1 MIKEIIFIIIIVIII
16 LYILRYEGKEYFK
29 KNNKC
34 EYLTMKDCINTKG
47 CGYVLD
53 NHNGYCTLG
62 ESEAR
67 KSKALYTSG
76 NKYGPYKTKN
86 KSYNFK
92 WYYNDDY
99 TRALISN
106 TDSYRNMNNKVF
118 D

>member
-1 MIKEIIFIIIIVIII
+1 MIKELIFIIIIIIVI
-16 LYILRYEGKEYFK
+16 LYILRYGKNEYFK
-29 KNNKC
+29 KYNKC

-53 NHNGYCTLG
+53 NHNGYCV
-62 ESEAR
+62 
-67 KSKALYTSG
+67 SG
-76 NKYGPYKTKN
+76 NKNGPYKFK

-106 TDSYRNMNNKVF
+106 TDSYRNMSNKVF

>member
-1 MIKEIIFIIIIVIII
+1 MIKELIFIIIIVIVI
-16 LYILRYEGKEYFK
+16 LYILRYEGKEYFNNNNK
-29 KNNKC
+29 NKC
-34 EYLTMKDCINTKG
+34 EYLTMSDCINTKG

-53 NHNGYCTLG
+53 NHNGYCVN
-62 ESEAR
+62 
-67 KSKALYTSG
+67 G

-86 KSYNFK
+86 KSYGFK

>member
-1 MIKEIIFIIIIVIII
+1 MIKELIFIIIIVIVI
-16 LYILRYEGKEYFK
+16 LYILQYEGKEYFN

-34 EYLTMKDCINTKG
+34 EYLTMSDCINTKG

-53 NHNGYCTLG
+53 NHNGYCVN
-62 ESEAR
+62 
-67 KSKALYTSG
+67 G

-86 KSYNFK
+86 KSYGFK